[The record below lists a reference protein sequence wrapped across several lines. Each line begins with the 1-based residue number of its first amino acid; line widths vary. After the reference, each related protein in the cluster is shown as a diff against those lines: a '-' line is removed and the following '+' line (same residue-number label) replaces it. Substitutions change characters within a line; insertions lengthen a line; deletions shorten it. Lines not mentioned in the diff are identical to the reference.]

1 MDEEKKPAWAECGKC
16 GNRHIFAYTPMEAM
30 KMVKV
35 MHRLSCPMC
44 GNTDTDKFYLCAD
57 PALEDKNGG

>member
-1 MDEEKKPAWAECGKC
+1 MADEKNPAWAECAKC
-16 GNRHIFAYTPMEAM
+16 NHRHIFAYTPMEAM

-44 GNTDTDKFYLCAD
+44 GNTDTDKFYLCAA
-57 PALEDKNGG
+57 PGLGGKE